1 MCDYCERVE
10 FETKKEIRLLENG
23 LNVFRQIRLGL
34 AVGICFISTAMN
46 TRGISVITEQS
57 RLSVSVRIVER
68 I

>member
-1 MCDYCERVE
+1 MCDYCEHVE

-23 LNVFRQIRLGL
+23 LNVFRQIHLGL
-34 AVGICFISTAMN
+34 AVGICFIGAAMN

-57 RLSVSVRIVER
+57 RLSVSVRIAER